1 MAGCASRGTLVDRNQ
16 VGAMQRIELGTVES
30 VKLVTVE
37 GNPNGY
43 IGTLGGATV
52 GHAAL
57 AGVGQGTGNEL
68 ARAGG
73 AIVGAVAGRQVEK
86 VATRKAGEM
95 ITVRLDSGQTVVV
108 TQEQGEIPFGTGER
122 VRVLAG
128 GLSRVERL

>member
-1 MAGCASRGTLVDRNQ
+1 MTGLTF
-16 VGAMQRIELGTVES
+16 
-30 VKLVTVE
+30 
-37 GNPNGY
+37 
-43 IGTLGGATV
+43 
-52 GHAAL
+52 AA
-57 AGVGQGTGNEL
+57 VV
-68 ARAGG
+68 
-73 AIVGAVAGRQVEK
+73 IVGAVAGRQVEK